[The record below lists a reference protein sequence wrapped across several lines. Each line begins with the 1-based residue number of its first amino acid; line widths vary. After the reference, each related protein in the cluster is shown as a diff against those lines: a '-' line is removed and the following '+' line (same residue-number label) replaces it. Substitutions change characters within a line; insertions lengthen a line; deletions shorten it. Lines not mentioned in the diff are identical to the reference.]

1 MSDADLIDPRA
12 SIRRHIVLGLAAV
25 MLVAGGIGGWAA
37 TTEIS
42 GALIAPGSVVVE
54 SSARK
59 VQHPSGV
66 VVGEIAVTGGLNVAA
81 GDILIR
87 LDETMTRANLQIVS
101 KTLDEMT
108 TRRARLRAERDGASE
123 MSWPSAF
130 SNRRQDE
137 SIIELMADEQ
147 RLFELRSSTRL
158 GQKRQL
164 RERIAQLREEAN
176 GIVAQQA
183 AKSQE
188 LVLVNNELEG
198 VRELWSKQLIQMN
211 RLTALERE
219 AARLDGERAQ
229 LIAAAAQGR
238 GKISEIEL
246 QITQIDRELASEVGR
261 ELREIDGKA
270 GEYAERKVAAE
281 DQLRRIDI
289 RAPISGTVH
298 ELNVH
303 TVGGV
308 ISAGEQL
315 MLIVPASERLTVEA
329 RVSPQDIDQVRVGQT
344 AALRFS
350 AFSQRTTPE
359 INGAVSRV
367 SADVTTEQRTGI
379 AYYTARIAIGPDELA
394 RLGDVRLVPGM
405 PVEAFIK
412 TADRTVGSY
421 LTKPLFDQVA
431 RAFRER

>member
-1 MSDADLIDPRA
+1 M
-12 SIRRHIVLGLAAV
+12 LGLAAV

-130 SNRRQDE
+130 RNRRQDE

-176 GIVAQQA
+176 GIIAQQA

-188 LVLVNNELEG
+188 LVAVAAHHRDEAFPRG
-198 VRELWSKQLIQMN
+198 VADREPDPVD
-211 RLTALERE
+211 ERE
-219 AARLDGERAQ
+219 A
-229 LIAAAAQGR
+229 
-238 GKISEIEL
+238 
-246 QITQIDRELASEVGR
+246 
-261 ELREIDGKA
+261 
-270 GEYAERKVAAE
+270 
-281 DQLRRIDI
+281 RR
-289 RAPISGTVH
+289 R
-298 ELNVH
+298 
-303 TVGGV
+303 
-308 ISAGEQL
+308 
-315 MLIVPASERLTVEA
+315 R
-329 RVSPQDIDQVRVGQT
+329 
-344 AALRFS
+344 
-350 AFSQRTTPE
+350 
-359 INGAVSRV
+359 
-367 SADVTTEQRTGI
+367 
-379 AYYTARIAIGPDELA
+379 
-394 RLGDVRLVPGM
+394 
-405 PVEAFIK
+405 
-412 TADRTVGSY
+412 
-421 LTKPLFDQVA
+421 
-431 RAFRER
+431 

>member
-1 MSDADLIDPRA
+1 
-12 SIRRHIVLGLAAV
+12 
-25 MLVAGGIGGWAA
+25 MLVAGGIGGWAT

-59 VQHPSGV
+59 VQHPSGG

-176 GIVAQQA
+176 GIIAQQA

-211 RLTALERE
+211 RLT
-219 AARLDGERAQ
+219 G
-229 LIAAAAQGR
+229 
-238 GKISEIEL
+238 
-246 QITQIDRELASEVGR
+246 
-261 ELREIDGKA
+261 
-270 GEYAERKVAAE
+270 
-281 DQLRRIDI
+281 
-289 RAPISGTVH
+289 
-298 ELNVH
+298 
-303 TVGGV
+303 
-308 ISAGEQL
+308 
-315 MLIVPASERLTVEA
+315 
-329 RVSPQDIDQVRVGQT
+329 
-344 AALRFS
+344 
-350 AFSQRTTPE
+350 
-359 INGAVSRV
+359 
-367 SADVTTEQRTGI
+367 
-379 AYYTARIAIGPDELA
+379 
-394 RLGDVRLVPGM
+394 
-405 PVEAFIK
+405 
-412 TADRTVGSY
+412 
-421 LTKPLFDQVA
+421 
-431 RAFRER
+431 